1 MVIDANMYW
10 IPEELF
16 TDEALQREFFAAI
29 PGENSPSGH
38 YGYIHELEDGLKEVV
53 IEKPKGF
60 QNLNYIQGEY
70 TIAGQLR
77 DMDLAGADKAVL
89 KTPCCQEWLTLDL
102 CRRFNDGMAE
112 QVRQSGGRLAA
123 LAVIP
128 PIMTP
133 DVRKE
138 LDRCIDT
145 LGMHGIQ
152 LSAHYGDKYL
162 DDEAF
167 RPLFACLNER
177 KLTAYVHHTPLPTEY
192 ENLLDYNSLRR
203 SYGRCVDQ
211 VTAVSRELYS
221 GMFSEYPDVK
231 LVHSMLGGAFFAIA
245 PMMMPHT
252 SAAEK
257 VNRFANNNTY
267 VAQQLRDNIFFE
279 MSHAQ
284 PWGKA
289 QLECAVKAAGA
300 DHIIFGSSY
309 PVKREW
315 LLEGPE
321 FVRQLDISPEDMEL
335 ILHGN
340 AERLYRL

>member
-1 MVIDANMYW
+1 M
-10 IPEELF
+10 
-16 TDEALQREFFAAI
+16 
-29 PGENSPSGH
+29 
-38 YGYIHELEDGLKEVV
+38 
-53 IEKPKGF
+53 
-60 QNLNYIQGEY
+60 
-70 TIAGQLR
+70 
-77 DMDLAGADKAVL
+77 
-89 KTPCCQEWLTLDL
+89 
-102 CRRFNDGMAE
+102 
-112 QVRQSGGRLAA
+112 
-123 LAVIP
+123 
-128 PIMTP
+128 
-133 DVRKE
+133 
-138 LDRCIDT
+138 
-145 LGMHGIQ
+145 
-152 LSAHYGDKYL
+152 
-162 DDEAF
+162 
-167 RPLFACLNER
+167 
-177 KLTAYVHHTPLPTEY
+177 
-192 ENLLDYNSLRR
+192 
-203 SYGRCVDQ
+203 
-211 VTAVSRELYS
+211 TAVARELYS

-257 VNRFANNNTY
+257 VNRFANNNTH